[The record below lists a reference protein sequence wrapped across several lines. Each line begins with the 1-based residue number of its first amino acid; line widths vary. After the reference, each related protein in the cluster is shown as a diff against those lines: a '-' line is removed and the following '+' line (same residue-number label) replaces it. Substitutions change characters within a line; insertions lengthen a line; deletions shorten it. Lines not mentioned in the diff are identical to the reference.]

1 MTADLVSFVRDGVKR
16 PEYRGKGCIL
26 GKCPSWMEIMLIACL
41 KESLRMEILCV
52 GHGWLELEH
61 RVRLCCPD

>member
-26 GKCPSWMEIMLIACL
+26 GKCPSWME
-41 KESLRMEILCV
+41 RMGKSSSIWNE
-52 GHGWLELEH
+52 
-61 RVRLCCPD
+61 